1 MSHPTALSCIATVHD
16 AIHIRAVHQLLQDT
30 KLLFGGRRH
39 QILPLLRQDGQ
50 VCNAPLDVFG
60 IVDIGRCQ
68 LYQMTHAPA
77 YQITVALKVSILTF
91 GGTEN
96 LGVGHGY
103 GRFFRHDQFCDK
115 NPSNLFLI
123 AICTAANAAL
133 KSDGFGIFL
142 TGFFRFILHR
152 NFKIALVL
160 GVVCIGVKGFF
171 FCLLFLLLLHKGV
184 NATASNQ
191 TDQCQYA

>member
-1 MSHPTALSCIATVHD
+1 M
-16 AIHIRAVHQLLQDT
+16 LL
-30 KLLFGGRRH
+30 GGRRH

-50 VCNAPLDVFG
+50 VCNAPLDILG
-60 IVDIGRCQ
+60 IINIGRCQ

-77 YQITVALKVSILTF
+77 YQIAVALKVSVLTF

-115 NPSNLFLI
+115 NPSNLFWI

-142 TGFFRFILHR
+142 AGFLRLILGG
-152 NFKIALVL
+152 NLKVALVL
-160 GVVCIGVKGFF
+160 GVVCIGVEGFF
-171 FCLLFLLLLHKGV
+171 FCLLFLLLLHKSV
-184 NATASNQ
+184 DATASSQ
-191 TDQCQYA
+191 TDQSQNA